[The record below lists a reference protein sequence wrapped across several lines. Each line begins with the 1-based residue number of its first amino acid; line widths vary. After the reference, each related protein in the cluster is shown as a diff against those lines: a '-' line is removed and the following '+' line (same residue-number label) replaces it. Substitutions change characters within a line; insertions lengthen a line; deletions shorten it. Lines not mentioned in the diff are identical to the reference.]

1 MVRHVRAAV
10 VVGCLI
16 PLPAAAQTVVIT
28 ITTASADVHKSPT
41 VASPVIG
48 QAARGRV
55 LEVTRDVGDWVKVSW
70 PAAADG
76 IGYVRVH
83 SGSLSTAAGPASNRA
98 AEITS
103 VPPAT
108 ESVPSSASDVCADV
122 AAVAQSSLAN
132 ERNSSAYVTP
142 PTHTIGIGGLMNG
155 STIGFGATGRVW
167 PHRRFGAQIELSR
180 YTQTTA
186 ITGSR
191 VNSLLFAPSLV
202 YSVMNRVTDSFWF
215 RPYLGTGARVS
226 RATSTVGTT
235 ATSVSENRTSWQV
248 FGGSELTLPSASRFA
263 LSADLRYDS
272 SRAPFAGFDIGG
284 LGFTVSGHWYVK

>member
-1 MVRHVRAAV
+1 MGRHVRAAV

-55 LEVTRDVGDWVKVSW
+55 LEVTRDV
-70 PAAADG
+70 
-76 IGYVRVH
+76 RVH
-83 SGSLSTAAGPASNRA
+83 SESLSTGAGSAPNRA
-98 AEITS
+98 AGITS
-103 VPPAT
+103 VPPTT
-108 ESVPSSASDVCADV
+108 ESVPSSASDVRADI
-122 AAVAQSSLAN
+122 ATVAQSSLAN

-155 STIGFGATGRVW
+155 STIGFGATGRMW

-215 RPYLGTGARVS
+215 RPYLGTGAKVS
-226 RATSTVGTT
+226 RATSTIGTT
-235 ATSVSENRTSWQV
+235 AMSVSENRTSWQV

-284 LGFTVSGHWYVK
+284 LGFTVAGHWYVK